1 MNPLHFSQTGHRG
14 PVTKIATN
22 TFVVGF
28 LLFASNLGLA
38 QEAPPSF
45 KAVDPPNRSL
55 DASLYMQTSAEY
67 GALCYQVYN
76 LAAERLGQ
84 AKADFAKTSG
94 GSSTKS
100 AAVVMDLDETVFDNS
115 GFQAMLVRSGLAW
128 DLRLWKVW
136 EKDWS
141 ASVGSIPGAK
151 EFIQKAKR
159 SGVAVVFVSNRDKE
173 FEQQTKD
180 ALNRL
185 GIGYDLLKL
194 KEADGSDDKTL
205 RFEEVQQKYDV
216 LMYVGDNLRDLSE
229 EFKFNQLSENSTA
242 AELQDAINERRH
254 RVEGYAGK
262 WGSAQKPIW
271 IVLPNPTYGEWT
283 KPLGRGV
290 RDLDRLVPEA
300 KSSSAMPARPF
311 PPAPSRPTDH
321 KFLQEGISAMA
332 GGATTLTG
340 WSLAILGATVA
351 GIVAGQFLRP
361 AAKIR
366 LVYLLFI
373 PGWVLLGISI
383 WYGDKVTR
391 RVTAAGF
398 TDNHDRLREIAASMN
413 SEYAAQRDFFQFALL
428 AFGCWLGCVLL
439 WWVFAKERSKQT

>member
-1 MNPLHFSQTGHRG
+1 MAWQGRARLTRFRSSTPPLPPMNPLHFSQTGHRG

-262 WGSAQKPIW
+262 WGSAQKP
-271 IVLPNPTYGEWT
+271 
-283 KPLGRGV
+283 
-290 RDLDRLVPEA
+290 
-300 KSSSAMPARPF
+300 
-311 PPAPSRPTDH
+311 
-321 KFLQEGISAMA
+321 AMA